1 MGLKDLQELVK
12 NGKAKDA
19 EAMARQLLEGGT
31 NAEAILTQALIP
43 AMDEVGEL
51 FQKGEFFVPELLV
64 AARAMQKATETIK
77 PKLQEMGVKA
87 KGKVVLG
94 TVRGDLHDIGKNLVK
109 MMVEGAGFE
118 VVDLGIDVSP
128 EKFVQAVKDHKPGL
142 IGMSALLTTTMMAM
156 KDTVALLK
164 SAGVRDQVKV
174 MVGGA
179 PLRQDFANE
188 IGADFYGKDAT
199 EAKNFAK
206 YVYEE

>member
-1 MGLKDLQELVK
+1 MSLVELKELVK
-12 NGKAKDA
+12 NGKAK
-19 EAMARQLLEGGT
+19 ETEEMVKSLLNSGT
-31 NAEAILTQALIP
+31 NAEAILTNALIP

-51 FQKGEFFVPELLV
+51 FQKGEYFVPELLV
-64 AARAMQKATETIK
+64 AARAMQKATEIIR

-118 VVDLGIDVSP
+118 VVDLGIDVTP
-128 EKFVQAVKDHKPGL
+128 EKFVQAVKDHKPGV
-142 IGMSALLTTTMMAM
+142 IGMSALLTTTMMSM

-164 SAGVRDQVKV
+164 SEGVRNSVKV

-179 PLRQDFANE
+179 PLRQDFATE

-199 EAKNFAK
+199 EAKNYAK
-206 YVYEE
+206 FVYEE